1 MLYTVRTGAYVPPV
15 REMLVESWE
24 RARSKAGGD
33 GHKNVQVYCSMSG
46 RSGGEGSGREGE
58 LEPEKWS

>member
-15 REMLVESWE
+15 REMLVGSREGD
-24 RARSKAGGD
+24 RSKGGG
-33 GHKNVQVYCSMSG
+33 GHKNVQVNCSMNG